1 MAISFNGSSALN
13 GVRFN
18 NEPLNKVVFNGS
30 DVFSNVTNYSFP
42 RTGAKMVSATDA
54 GQRGFK
60 FNEQVSNNGS
70 TVNASHPYWHSF
82 SMNTSQY
89 CSFNANQSVKLDI
102 YFPAEMGYVKLTKL
116 QITSTDGSAWGLN
129 GATVRTG
136 KDTISDTSSLFG
148 TFSSNLTLSKREGV
162 SCNIIR
168 IYVSHTNG
176 AGFGNIALS
185 FTINQSNLTAWKNKY
200 GIS

>member
-13 GVRFN
+13 AVRFN

-30 DVFSNVTNYSFP
+30 DVFSSVTDYSFP
-42 RTGAKMVSATDA
+42 RTGAKMVSATDE

-60 FNEQVSNNGS
+60 FNEQVSSNGS
-70 TVNASHPYWHSF
+70 KANASHPYWHSF

-89 CSFNANQSVKLDI
+89 CSFAGNKSVKLDI

-148 TFSSNLTLSKREGV
+148 TFSSNLTLSKSGGV

>member
-1 MAISFNGSSALN
+1 MALSFNGTTITSLNYN
-13 GVRFN
+13 GV
-18 NEPLNKVVFNGS
+18 
-30 DVFSNVTNYSFP
+30 NVTDYSFP

-60 FNEQVSNNGS
+60 FNEQVSSNGS
-70 TVNASHPYWHSF
+70 TANASHPYWHSL

-89 CSFNANQSVKLDI
+89 CSFNGNQSAKLDI

-148 TFSSNLTLSKREGV
+148 TFSSNLTLSKSEGV

>member
-1 MAISFNGSSALN
+1 MALSFNGTTITSLNYN
-13 GVRFN
+13 GVA
-18 NEPLNKVVFNGS
+18 VDTAGFNGS
-30 DVFSNVTNYSFP
+30 DVFSNVTDYSFP

-60 FNEQVSNNGS
+60 FNGQVSNNGS
-70 TVNASHPYWHSF
+70 TANASHPYWHSL

-89 CSFNANQSVKLDI
+89 CSFNGNQSVKLDI

-148 TFSSNLTLSKREGV
+148 TFSSNLTLSKSEGV

>member
-1 MAISFNGSSALN
+1 MAITFNGTNISAISFNNTDIST
-13 GVRFN
+13 VT
-18 NEPLNKVVFNGS
+18 FNGTT
-30 DVFSNVTNYSFP
+30 VFTKYVNYTFP

-70 TVNASHPYWHSF
+70 TANASHPYWHSF

-89 CSFNANQSVKLDI
+89 CSFNANKSVKLDI
-102 YFPAEMGYVKLTKL
+102 YFPAEMEYVKLTKL

-148 TFSSNLTLSKREGV
+148 TFSSNLTLSKSEGV

-168 IYVSHTNG
+168 IYASHTNG

-185 FTINQSNLTAWKNKY
+185 FTINKSNLTAWKNKY

>member
-1 MAISFNGSSALN
+1 MAITFNGTNISSVSFNNTDIST
-13 GVRFN
+13 VT
-18 NEPLNKVVFNGS
+18 FNGTT
-30 DVFSNVTNYSFP
+30 VFTKYVSYTFP
-42 RTGAKMVSATDA
+42 NANAKMVSATDA

-60 FNEQVSNNGS
+60 FNEQVSSNGS
-70 TVNASHPYWHSF
+70 TANASHPYWHSL

-89 CSFNANQSVKLDI
+89 CSFNGNQSAKLDI

-148 TFSSNLTLSKREGV
+148 TFSSNLTLSKSEGV

-185 FTINQSNLTAWKNKY
+185 FTINKSNLTAWKNKY